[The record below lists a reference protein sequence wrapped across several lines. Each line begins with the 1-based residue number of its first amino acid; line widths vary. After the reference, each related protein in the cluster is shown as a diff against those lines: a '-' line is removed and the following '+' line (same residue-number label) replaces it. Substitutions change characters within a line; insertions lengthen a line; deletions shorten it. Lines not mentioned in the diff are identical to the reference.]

1 MVQGYQHIYTTNLS
15 VSLVLR
21 YITKH
26 NKISN
31 TTASL
36 TASHCCENQNKTQD
50 SILT

>member
-15 VSLVLR
+15 VSLMSR
-21 YITKH
+21 YITKL

-31 TTASL
+31 TASSL
-36 TASHCCENQNKTQD
+36 TASHYCENQNWTQD

>member
-15 VSLVLR
+15 VSLVSR
-21 YITKH
+21 YITKL

-31 TTASL
+31 TTSSL
-36 TASHCCENQNKTQD
+36 TASHYCENQNWTQD

>member
-21 YITKH
+21 YITKL
-26 NKISN
+26 NKNFN
-31 TTASL
+31 TESSL
-36 TASHCCENQNKTQD
+36 TACHLCENQNKTQE

>member
-21 YITKH
+21 YITKL
-26 NKISN
+26 NKNFN
-31 TTASL
+31 TESSL
-36 TASHCCENQNKTQD
+36 TENQNKTQE